1 LSLSRQVLILIPALL
16 ILPKLFGL
24 SGVWMAGPIAD
35 FTSFLI
41 AAVLIT
47 FSLKHL
53 KDEEL

>member
-1 LSLSRQVLILIPALL
+1 
-16 ILPKLFGL
+16 
-24 SGVWMAGPIAD
+24 MAGPIAD